1 MRFGAKSVGALTL
14 CGFALSAS
22 FAQPQIQPAPSSDA
36 ASNVRQEQV
45 RQEEVRREHS
55 SHRPAPVVLSP
66 DDGLSVIA
74 AALDERV
81 KAARQPDCSHL
92 VHAIYLQA
100 GFPYPYASSSD
111 LYAGAEDFQRVTR
124 PQPGD
129 LVVWPGHVGIVV
141 NPAQR
146 AFFSRLHRGPGIDA
160 YDAQYWKQRGQV
172 RFYRYVKTDPAR
184 VTTRLVDSQRHK

>member
-1 MRFGAKSVGALTL
+1 M
-14 CGFALSAS
+14 
-22 FAQPQIQPAPSSDA
+22 
-36 ASNVRQEQV
+36 
-45 RQEEVRREHS
+45 
-55 SHRPAPVVLSP
+55 SP

-74 AALDERV
+74 AALDARV
-81 KAARQPDCSHL
+81 KASRQPDCSHL

-111 LYAGAEDFQRVTR
+111 LYDGMDAFRRVTH

-129 LVVWPGHVGIVV
+129 MVVWPGHVGIVI

-146 AFFSRLHRGPGIDA
+146 LFFSRLRSGPGVDA

-172 RFYRYVKTDPAR
+172 RFYRYVKSDLAP
-184 VTTRLVDSQRHK
+184 VTKPRLVSQKHK